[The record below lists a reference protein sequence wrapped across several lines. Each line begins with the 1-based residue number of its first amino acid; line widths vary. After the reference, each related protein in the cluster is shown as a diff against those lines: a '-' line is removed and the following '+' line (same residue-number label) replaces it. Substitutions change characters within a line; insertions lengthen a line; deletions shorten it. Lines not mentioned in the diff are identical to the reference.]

1 MKSSTQDQVEGK
13 LHAAKGQVK
22 ETVGELIKDP
32 YLEAEGIVEKKEGK
46 VQEKVGQIKKVMDK

>member
-22 ETVGELIKDP
+22 ETVGEVVHNP
-32 YLEAEGIVEKKEGK
+32 NLEAEGIIEKAEGK
-46 VQEKVGQIKKVMDK
+46 SQEKVGQIKKVMEK